1 MPLGL
6 AMPLGVNARRP
17 FGIDA
22 TRLAAPPALTHIRLH
37 SALTYMRFDLAG
49 WLHHAESRMDAESLM
64 AIALLQ
70 RHTPLRSGD
79 RLPPQRVHRRDT
91 TCHRHGTPR
100 KKRFLARAHAL

>member
-49 WLHHAESRMDAESLM
+49 
-64 AIALLQ
+64 
-70 RHTPLRSGD
+70 
-79 RLPPQRVHRRDT
+79 
-91 TCHRHGTPR
+91 
-100 KKRFLARAHAL
+100 